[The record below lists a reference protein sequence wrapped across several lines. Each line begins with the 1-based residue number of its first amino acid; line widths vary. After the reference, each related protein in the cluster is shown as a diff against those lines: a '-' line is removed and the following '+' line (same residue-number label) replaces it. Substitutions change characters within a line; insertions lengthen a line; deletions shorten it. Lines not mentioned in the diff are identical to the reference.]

1 LLLEIKKISFI
12 SKRYYG
18 QDKVLDETIENDRE
32 ELKFYL
38 GQISDIALANRVI
51 YFNIEDLKGV
61 ELLTSE
67 ESELKQKEAIKEAS
81 SCIENAIK
89 LFNTL
94 NLDF

>member
-1 LLLEIKKISFI
+1 M
-12 SKRYYG
+12 
-18 QDKVLDETIENDRE
+18 LDESIENDRE
-32 ELKFYL
+32 ELNFTL
-38 GQISDIALANRVI
+38 GQISDIALASRVI

-67 ESELKQKEAIKEAS
+67 ESEMKQAEAIKEAS
-81 SCIENAIK
+81 SCIDSAIK